1 MIHIH
6 SQTVKNHSDYKHFTF
21 LNAVIDFFRLNLGL
35 SYKFFYN
42 VTFNISIVNQSLIH
56 ACSYLSVLIM
66 FYYELE
72 EIMSFPGSSMVKN
85 PLALSETWVECWV
98 GKIPW
103 RRKWQP
109 TPLFLPGQSHGQ
121 RSLVGYSPW
130 HQKRVGHDLPT
141 KAPPPE
147 EILVSCFIC
156 IYYIHSGEK
165 AKTKMYFLMEP
176 TFLIKGNQWGFLS
189 GSTVKNLPTM

>member
-1 MIHIH
+1 MSPKLIHYKWGVLWWYTYI
-6 SQTVKNHSDYKHFTF
+6 VKQLKITLITNIFTF

-109 TPLFLPGQSHGQ
+109 TPLFLPGQFMGRGAWWATVHDIKKE
-121 RSLVGYSPW
+121 LDTTYLLKHH
-130 HQKRVGHDLPT
+130 HQKKFWFHVLYVYIIFTVG
-141 KAPPPE
+141 KKQRQK
-147 EILVSCFIC
+147 C
-156 IYYIHSGEK
+156 
-165 AKTKMYFLMEP
+165 
-176 TFLIKGNQWGFLS
+176 LS
-189 GSTVKNLPTM
+189 LWSLHF